1 MPTQTIN
8 RQWLLARR
16 PAGQVLVD
24 DFRRYDAPLPRPDL
38 AAGEILVR
46 NLMFGF
52 DPAQRGWMDDV
63 ASYMPPI
70 AIDEPV
76 RGSAVARVIASA
88 NPAYPEG
95 AMVRGLFGWQ
105 DYALAARAGEADPV
119 R

>member
-63 ASYMPPI
+63 PSYMPPI
-70 AIDEPV
+70 ALGDAV
-76 RGSAVARVIASA
+76 RAATLGIVHASD
-88 NPAYPEG
+88 NPAFAPG
-95 AMVRGLFGWQ
+95 DWVVKPP
-105 DYALAARAGEADPV
+105 AGTAV
-119 R
+119 